1 MNSDI
6 NFEIDEKFRRMRQ
19 LMMQMPIDNGI
30 SHGEFGLMNIIYD
43 NGSDDGITVSQIAS
57 ALEVTPPAVSR
68 TLKSLDE
75 RGLIERRINALNRR
89 STIVRLTEQGIGI
102 LNSAHEGMLKMVA
115 EINRKMGEERVKEFN
130 LLFGEILEIMS
141 DYVNKKEDK
150 SNDQN
155 SEASR

>member
-19 LMMQMPIDNGI
+19 IMMQMPIDNGI

-141 DYVNKKEDK
+141 DYVKKKEDK

>member
-19 LMMQMPIDNGI
+19 IMMQMPIDNGI